1 MSPASFEQPNNQ
13 KEKPDENP
21 VEKEANF
28 EGNESLVLISRLKHP
43 NIAKQIVEV
52 HYRQKLEQYNFY
64 QDETWERHIP
74 KGWTGE
80 EPMQLLKGEE
90 SGEIISAGDLQA
102 KLELLKPD
110 KDDIR
115 RALEQNI
122 QKVSKKTDIDYTT
135 AAPNA
140 DVIPINWEVSWTGEK
155 ATTKQ
160 MSIVEAH
167 EKGHL
172 IRNYDESTDKLRAGF
187 DISQVEMDEAS
198 LAALERNLE
207 NPANQFVETDE
218 EIDSE
223 EFRDGYLH
231 NYVFTGDEIAE
242 RMSQLKNYFGF
253 KGDEM
258 FTKEHLRYAKE
269 HYVRDTGLDH
279 NMKLFL
285 QGITKDTEDT
295 FLELINSYGI

>member
-1 MSPASFEQPNNQ
+1 MSSNQYYMSPASFEQPNNQ

-122 QKVSKKTDIDYTT
+122 QKVSKK
-135 AAPNA
+135 NRHRLHH
-140 DVIPINWEVSWTGEK
+140 SC
-155 ATTKQ
+155 
-160 MSIVEAH
+160 
-167 EKGHL
+167 
-172 IRNYDESTDKLRAGF
+172 
-187 DISQVEMDEAS
+187 
-198 LAALERNLE
+198 
-207 NPANQFVETDE
+207 
-218 EIDSE
+218 SE
-223 EFRDGYLH
+223 CRCDPH
-231 NYVFTGDEIAE
+231 
-242 RMSQLKNYFGF
+242 QLGSVVDRRKSHHKTN
-253 KGDEM
+253 
-258 FTKEHLRYAKE
+258 EHR
-269 HYVRDTGLDH
+269 
-279 NMKLFL
+279 
-285 QGITKDTEDT
+285 
-295 FLELINSYGI
+295 